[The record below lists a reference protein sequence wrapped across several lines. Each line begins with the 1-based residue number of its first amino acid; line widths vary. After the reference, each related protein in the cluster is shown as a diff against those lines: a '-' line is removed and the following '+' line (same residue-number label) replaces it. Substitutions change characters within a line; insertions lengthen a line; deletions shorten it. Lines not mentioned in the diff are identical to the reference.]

1 MNTIATSF
9 FVFYSCHFFFVVL
22 YFKLRTYISFVSF
35 FYGFWQQAR
44 NYTRTF
50 LYMFFLFLATSQSR
64 RSTKR
69 CQIRHRSDRR
79 TVQWQL
85 KDGTGGH
92 GTPQRPQR
100 DGHRYRYRARHRRER
115 APHHRYR
122 QKSQLRGQQLW
133 PSPHTGSGAGG

>member
-1 MNTIATSF
+1 MKYN
-9 FVFYSCHFFFVVL
+9 YYCHRKIIFCLLVL
-22 YFKLRTYISFVSF
+22 IYLIICKLRT
-35 FYGFWQQAR
+35 
-44 NYTRTF
+44 F
-50 LYMFFLFLATSQSR
+50 LLLLFFLFGNQPEITCVHFFIYIFFVLATSQSR
-64 RSTKR
+64 CSTKR
-69 CQIRHRSDRR
+69 CQIRHRANRR

-85 KDGTGGH
+85 KDSSGGH
-92 GTPQRPQR
+92 GAPQRPQR